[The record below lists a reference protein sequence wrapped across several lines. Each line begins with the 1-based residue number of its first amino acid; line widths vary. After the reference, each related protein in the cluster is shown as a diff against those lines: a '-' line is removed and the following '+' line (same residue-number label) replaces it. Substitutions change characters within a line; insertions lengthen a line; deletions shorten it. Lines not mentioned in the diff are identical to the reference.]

1 MAETITIASANNF
14 SPQFPEYHMKLKK
27 AGLPS
32 LAVLILIFF
41 IYLFFHAANTTGFAF
56 FMYGITMIHILYT
69 IIQKWVSGGPFTSS
83 MHICNLAMLTISCF
97 TLNSSIE
104 IFATFT
110 PWVYIVLLLTFVTLL
125 LEAFVEIPSMF
136 WRFAYGFIVTCGL
149 FVSIYFNMLLLPM
162 FHIGLLGM
170 LLLGLGIHLFVP
182 ALLMFTI
189 MAGFY
194 KRRQSKMMITGII
207 SACLLVAGS
216 LWYFLFSV
224 GNANRILEKVNVD
237 LVTGGQKDLPRWV
250 YVAQQIPK
258 NRWTELILTGDF
270 KYELFDEWF
279 MDRPINTGNSMGDKG
294 LHEPFLNIAKLL
306 GKQKSDLSDAER
318 LMILKSNFNNR
329 HETSRKLWSGE
340 HLTTS
345 QCVTDIQ
352 LYPGYRMAYTQKTFF
367 IKNVSPYEWQSEEA
381 LYTLH
386 LPDNAVVNSMSLW
399 VNGVERK
406 SRLTTKEK
414 ADSAYVQ
421 IVGVQSRDPA
431 LLHWQE
437 GNRVSVTVFPCT
449 SKEVRMLKIGYTTP
463 LQVNN
468 NKLVYKDIFVEGP
481 VFDRCRND
489 VHIASSLNLHDVK
502 SSSVNLELG
511 ADMLTAQFTGDRD
524 WDLQLPYT
532 PLAAQSFS
540 FNHQSFRLAEEKN
553 DPTAFTAENIVLD
566 INTGWTKKEFTALI
580 SACKNKKVWYASDE
594 NTLCAIDGN
603 AEQVWNTMSRK
614 NFQLIPFHKVDPGN
628 TVLIVKPALNAPSY
642 RDLDSSAYAI
652 KLAQNVQRSV
662 RPLHCFK
669 INTPDRDL
677 LYSTL
682 NDMQY
687 LAVHPLSLDACLSAL
702 QKGTIDRPYAD
713 EQSVNIDD
721 ANMNIVRSYSDS
733 NSGAPDHLMRLFYYK
748 KILSQSAGYYFSKT
762 NDAALQPCVQMA
774 NDAFIV
780 SPVSSLIVLET
791 DSDYNAM
798 GIDQNSG
805 SLLNATK
812 KGKGAVPEPHEW
824 VLLIFGTLALLVLI
838 GRQTKMI

>member
-1 MAETITIASANNF
+1 
-14 SPQFPEYHMKLKK
+14 
-27 AGLPS
+27 
-32 LAVLILIFF
+32 
-41 IYLFFHAANTTGFAF
+41 
-56 FMYGITMIHILYT
+56 
-69 IIQKWVSGGPFTSS
+69 
-83 MHICNLAMLTISCF
+83 
-97 TLNSSIE
+97 
-104 IFATFT
+104 
-110 PWVYIVLLLTFVTLL
+110 
-125 LEAFVEIPSMF
+125 
-136 WRFAYGFIVTCGL
+136 
-149 FVSIYFNMLLLPM
+149 
-162 FHIGLLGM
+162 
-170 LLLGLGIHLFVP
+170 
-182 ALLMFTI
+182 
-189 MAGFY
+189 
-194 KRRQSKMMITGII
+194 
-207 SACLLVAGS
+207 
-216 LWYFLFSV
+216 
-224 GNANRILEKVNVD
+224 
-237 LVTGGQKDLPRWV
+237 
-250 YVAQQIPK
+250 
-258 NRWTELILTGDF
+258 
-270 KYELFDEWF
+270 
-279 MDRPINTGNSMGDKG
+279 
-294 LHEPFLNIAKLL
+294 
-306 GKQKSDLSDAER
+306 
-318 LMILKSNFNNR
+318 
-329 HETSRKLWSGE
+329 
-340 HLTTS
+340 
-345 QCVTDIQ
+345 
-352 LYPGYRMAYTQKTFF
+352 
-367 IKNVSPYEWQSEEA
+367 
-381 LYTLH
+381 
-386 LPDNAVVNSMSLW
+386 
-399 VNGVERK
+399 
-406 SRLTTKEK
+406 
-414 ADSAYVQ
+414 
-421 IVGVQSRDPA
+421 
-431 LLHWQE
+431 LHWQE

-489 VHIASSLNLHDVK
+489 VHIASRLNLHDVK
-502 SSSVNLELG
+502 SSSVNLESG

-566 INTGWTKKEFTALI
+566 INAGWTKKEFTALI
-580 SACKNKKVWYASDE
+580 SASKNKKVWYASDE
-594 NTLCAIDGN
+594 NTLSAIDGN

-652 KLAQNVQRSV
+652 KLAQSVQRSV